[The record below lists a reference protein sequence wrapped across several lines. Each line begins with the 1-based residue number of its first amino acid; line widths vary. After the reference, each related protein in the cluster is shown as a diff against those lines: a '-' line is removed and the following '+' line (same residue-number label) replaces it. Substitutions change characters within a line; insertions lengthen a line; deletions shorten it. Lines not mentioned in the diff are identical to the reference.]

1 MTRCLRVN
9 GPLFASFSNCG
20 RNVLFS
26 HHAVLLFIVND
37 TYKDKNSL
45 SERLVCLS
53 RPKLVEIQSFFRY
66 IVNEEG
72 DL

>member
-26 HHAVLLFIVND
+26 HHAALLFIIND
-37 TYKDKNSL
+37 AYKDKNSL

-72 DL
+72 EL